1 MLKDY
6 HRSWLE
12 IDYHAIQHNVQE
24 VQKLVGSTKIMGIV
38 KADAYG
44 HGLVECTQ
52 ALRDCGVDY
61 FGVACLDEAI
71 QLREAGIDAN
81 ILILGYTHP
90 DQFVY
95 LVTYNLVQSLCSY
108 EFAQALN
115 QFARKMRTKVRAHL
129 KLDTGMNRTGMLY
142 QDAVKEFAQV
152 KDCYRM
158 EHLLVEGI
166 FSHFPVSDDLQQEA
180 TSFTQHQIELFNE
193 CVNKLRDEGID
204 VGLRHIQNSYGIL
217 NYQDLG
223 MDYCRPG
230 LLYMGVTS
238 DSSIAIKSQPDFIP
252 ILRWKANVSVV
263 KTIQAGMSVSY
274 GRHFI
279 AQKPTKIATLSV
291 GYADGLPRALSNLGI
306 QVLVH
311 GRACPIVGNICM
323 DQCMVDVSAVKSV
336 HQGDEVTI
344 VGPGMPVDRLSQAL
358 HTINNETLCRLAARL
373 PRLQDRGMNDEES
386 VSNH

>member
-1 MLKDY
+1 MLKGY

-12 IDYHAIQHNVQE
+12 IDYQAIKHNVQE
-24 VQKLVGSTKIMGIV
+24 VRKLVGSTKIMGIV

-44 HGLVECTQ
+44 HGMIDCAQ
-52 ALRDCGVDY
+52 ALMSCGIDY
-61 FGVACLDEAI
+61 FGVACIDEAI
-71 QLREAGIDAN
+71 QLRESGIEAD

-115 QFARKMRTKVRAHL
+115 QFARQMRTKVRAHL
-129 KLDTGMNRTGMLY
+129 KLDTGMNRTGILY
-142 QDAVKEFAQV
+142 QDDMKAFDQV
-152 KDCYRM
+152 KACYQM

-166 FSHFPVSDDLQQEA
+166 FSHFPVSDDLNQEA
-180 TSFTQHQIELFNE
+180 SDFTQHQIELFNE
-193 CVNKLRDEGID
+193 CTKRLNQEGIQ

-217 NYQDLG
+217 NYGDLG

-238 DSSIAIKSQPDFIP
+238 DEQIVTQSHPDFIP
-252 ILRWKANVSVV
+252 ILSWKANVSVV
-263 KTIQAGMSVSY
+263 KTIQKGMSVSY
-274 GRHFI
+274 GRHFV

-291 GYADGLPRALSNLGI
+291 GYADGLSRSLSNLGI
-306 QVLVH
+306 KVLVH
-311 GRACPIVGNICM
+311 GVVCPIVGNICM
-323 DQCMVDVSAVKSV
+323 DQCMVDVSQVDSV

-344 VGPGMPVDRLSQAL
+344 IGPGMPVDRLSQAL
-358 HTINNETLCRLAARL
+358 HTINNETLCRLASRL